1 MYSQLTTYRVCY
13 ADTDQMQYMYYGNYA
28 RLYEIGRVEAMRALG
43 FSYKAF
49 EEQGILMPVL
59 DLQAK
64 YLQPA
69 RYDELL
75 QIKTTVL
82 EPPTVRI
89 KFKYEVFNEQ
99 KVLLNEG
106 FTTLVF
112 VNKLT
117 NKPCKAPADFL
128 SALQKHFV
136 WTSGSKSFIRGGLF
150 RCLF

>member
-1 MYSQLTTYRVCY
+1 MYTHLTTYRVCY

-43 FSYKAF
+43 FSYHAF
-49 EEQGILMPVL
+49 EEQGIIMPVL
-59 DLQAK
+59 DLQSK

-82 EPPTVRI
+82 ETPSVRI
-89 KFKYEVFNEQ
+89 KFKYEVYNEQ
-99 KVLLNEG
+99 SILLNEG

-112 VNKLT
+112 VNKQST
-117 NKPCKAPADFL
+117 RPCKAPANFVT
-128 SALQKHFV
+128 ALQQYFV
-136 WTSGSKSFIRGGLF
+136 
-150 RCLF
+150 

>member
-1 MYSQLTTYRVCY
+1 MYTHPTTYRVCY

-43 FSYKAF
+43 FSYRAF
-49 EEQGILMPVL
+49 EEAGIMMPVL
-59 DLQAK
+59 DLQSK
-64 YLQPA
+64 FLQPA

-75 QIKTTVL
+75 QIQTTVL
-82 EPPTVRI
+82 ELPSVRI

-99 KVLLNEG
+99 NVLLNEG

-128 SALQKHFV
+128 AALQCFF
-136 WTSGSKSFIRGGLF
+136 G
-150 RCLF
+150 

>member
-1 MYSQLTTYRVCY
+1 MYTHLTTYRVCY

-43 FSYKAF
+43 FSYRAF
-49 EEQGILMPVL
+49 EEAGIMMPVL
-59 DLQAK
+59 DLQSK
-64 YLQPA
+64 FLQPA

-75 QIKTTVL
+75 HIQTTVL
-82 EPPTVRI
+82 ELPSVRI

-99 KVLLNEG
+99 KMLLNEG

-117 NKPCKAPADFL
+117 NKPCKAPADFIT
-128 SALQKHFV
+128 ALQ
-136 WTSGSKSFIRGGLF
+136 SFFG
-150 RCLF
+150 

>member
-43 FSYKAF
+43 FSYRAF
-49 EEQGILMPVL
+49 EEQGMLMPVL
-59 DLQAK
+59 DMQSK
-64 YLQPA
+64 YLHPA
-69 RYDELL
+69 RYDEWL

-82 EPPTVRI
+82 ELPTVRI

-112 VNKLT
+112 VNKQS

-128 SALQKHFV
+128 AALQKHFV
-136 WTSGSKSFIRGGLF
+136 WTSGWRSYLSGGLF
-150 RCLF
+150 ACLF

>member
-1 MYSQLTTYRVCY
+1 MYTHLTTYRVCY

-43 FSYKAF
+43 FSYRAF
-49 EEQGILMPVL
+49 EEQGIMMPVL
-59 DLQAK
+59 DLQSK
-64 YLQPA
+64 FMQPA

-82 EPPTVRI
+82 ELPSVRI
-89 KFKYEVFNEQ
+89 KFKYEVINEQ

-106 FTTLVF
+106 YTTLVF
-112 VNKLT
+112 VNKQT

-128 SALQKHFV
+128 AALQTYF
-136 WTSGSKSFIRGGLF
+136 S
-150 RCLF
+150 